1 MGIFT
6 LFNDIKR
13 IVRTPTLEE
22 ESLRTI
28 FGDVKLDLTRAPLR
42 AGNHTLDLLTIFGDI
57 KLRVPEQFGLALS
70 TRTIFSVVEVETQ
83 STGEEERPGNG
94 TWVSPGFDQATVR
107 ISMRIEGFF
116 GDVTIVRVA
125 TPPVA
130 DATATGGYEGE
141 TQQLTPEST

>member
-42 AGNHTLDLLTIFGDI
+42 AGNHTLDLLTVFGDI
-57 KLRVPEQFGLALS
+57 KLRVPEQFGLVLS

-94 TWVSPGFDQATVR
+94 SWVSPGFDQTTVR

-130 DATATGGYEGE
+130 GTATTSGYEGE
-141 TQQLTPEST
+141 TQQLPQEPT

>member
-22 ESLRTI
+22 ESLRTV

-42 AGNHTLDLLTIFGDI
+42 DGNHTLDLLTIFGDI
-57 KLRVPEQFGLALS
+57 KLRVPEQFGLALN
-70 TRTIFSVVEVETQ
+70 TRTFFSDVEIETQ

-94 TWVSPGFDQATVR
+94 SWTSQDFDQATVR
-107 ISMRIEGFF
+107 IMLRIEGFF
-116 GDVTIVRVA
+116 GDITIVRVSR
-125 TPPVA
+125 PPGV
-130 DATATGGYEGE
+130 ATATTGGYEGE
-141 TQQLTPEST
+141 TQQLSHDVT

>member
-22 ESLRTI
+22 ESLRTV

-42 AGNHTLDLLTIFGDI
+42 DGNHTLDLLTIFGDI
-57 KLRVPEQFGLALS
+57 KLRVPEQFGLALN
-70 TRTIFSVVEVETQ
+70 TRTFFSDVEIETQ

-94 TWVSPGFDQATVR
+94 SWTSQDFDQATVR
-107 ISMRIEGFF
+107 IMLRIEGFF
-116 GDVTIVRVA
+116 GDITIVRVPR
-125 TPPVA
+125 PPGV
-130 DATATGGYEGE
+130 ATATTGGYEGE
-141 TQQLTPEST
+141 TQQLPHDAT